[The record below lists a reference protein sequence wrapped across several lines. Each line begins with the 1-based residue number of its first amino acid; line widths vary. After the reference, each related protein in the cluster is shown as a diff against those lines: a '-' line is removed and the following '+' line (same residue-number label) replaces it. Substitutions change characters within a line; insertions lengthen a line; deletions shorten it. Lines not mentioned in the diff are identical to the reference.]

1 MVRIDRVNV
10 TNEFNLILDSSGD
23 PYCSMCNLKRSVYVD
38 WQIKKCYFRGLE
50 SRQVACLVFMVI
62 IIQYLKDYFFIFS
75 LIVISLVYSE

>member
-50 SRQVACLVFMVI
+50 SRQRAW
-62 IIQYLKDYFFIFS
+62 FS
-75 LIVISLVYSE
+75 W

>member
-50 SRQVACLVFMVI
+50 SRRVACLVFMVI
-62 IIQYLKDYFFIFS
+62 IIQYLKDYFLFFP
-75 LIVISLVYSE
+75 